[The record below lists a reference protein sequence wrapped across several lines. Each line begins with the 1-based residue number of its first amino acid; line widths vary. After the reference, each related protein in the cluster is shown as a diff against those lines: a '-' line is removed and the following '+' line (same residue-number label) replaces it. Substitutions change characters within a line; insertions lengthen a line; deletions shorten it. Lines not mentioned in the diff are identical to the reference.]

1 MRISDW
7 SSDVCSSDLLMV
19 PKWFD
24 KNPALGVADTVAEL
38 RRSLEI
44 ACDLYLG
51 RGDRDTAFGHHAS
64 RIGEQVARCAAEGI
78 PALAAG
84 FGPAE
89 LDKAVLDALLRALP
103 LDVYAG
109 FAGHVM
115 GLSARLAPDPG
126 PGAIAPLLSRR
137 PPPPP

>member
-84 FGPAE
+84 RSEERRVGTAC
-89 LDKAVLDALLRALP
+89 VSTWR
-103 LDVYAG
+103 
-109 FAGHVM
+109 
-115 GLSARLAPDPG
+115 
-126 PGAIAPLLSRR
+126 SRGW
-137 PPPPP
+137 PEP